1 MRKKIL
7 ALLPS
12 LFLFFFVIA
21 FVIAVAEG
29 LGAQA
34 APAAMTGSVVAV
46 PERSDLPPLP
56 ATSSPLTPRAA
67 VRLGPG
73 DLLEISVYGV
83 PELTQRVRVANSG
96 EVSLPLIDRVPLA
109 GRTVEEAQSEIERL
123 LVEGGY
129 LNQPHVS
136 ILVLEFGSGVNL
148 LGEISRPG
156 IYPAPG
162 SRRLLDIIA
171 AAGGLTA
178 NAGRVITISHRERPD
193 DPETVILSSDPK
205 QTLQRNVD
213 VLQGDTIIVSRAG
226 VVYVVGEVQQPS
238 GFIMES
244 SQTLTVLKAIA
255 MAHGTTRVAALD
267 KSRVIRKQSTGQ
279 VQEIPIPLKK
289 ILQAKAPDLP
299 LQADDIVFVP
309 SSKGKNIAVRSLE
322 TLVQIGTGIS
332 IRRF

>member
-7 ALLPS
+7 TLFPS
-12 LFLFFFVIA
+12 LVLFFFV
-21 FVIAVAEG
+21 VAATQG
-29 LGAQA
+29 LCALCAQGT
-34 APAAMTGSVVAV
+34 PAALPGSALPV
-46 PERSDLPPLP
+46 PERSDLPPLAP
-56 ATSSPLTPRAA
+56 TAGQLPRAA

-73 DLLEISVYGV
+73 DLLEISVYGI
-83 PELTQRVRVANSG
+83 PELTQRARVGNSG
-96 EVSLPLIDRVPLA
+96 EISLPLIDRVRLA
-109 GRTVEEAQSEIERL
+109 GFTVEEAQSEIERR

-136 ILVLEFGSGVNL
+136 VLVLEFGSGVNL

-162 SRRLLDIIA
+162 SRGLLDLIA
-171 AAGGLTA
+171 AAGGLTP

-205 QTLQRNVD
+205 QTLQRNVQ

-238 GFIMES
+238 GFIMEN

-255 MAHGTTRVAALD
+255 MARGTTRMAALD
-267 KSRVIRKQSTGQ
+267 KSRIIRKQSTGQ
-279 VQEIPIPLKK
+279 AEEIPIQLKK
-289 ILQAKAPDLP
+289 ILQAKAPDLM

-309 SSKGKNIAVRSLE
+309 SSKGRNVAVRSLE
-322 TLVQIGTGIS
+322 TIVQIGTGIS
-332 IRRF
+332 MRRF